1 MSETL
6 LQELVNK
13 LARLTA
19 IAEKDFDGLFVFD
32 DAGTFIGTKQ
42 EILACEDTPT

>member
-1 MSETL
+1 MSGTVL
-6 LQELVNK
+6 LELVNE

-32 DAGTFIGTKQ
+32 DAGRFIGTKQ
-42 EILACEDTPT
+42 DILACEDTT